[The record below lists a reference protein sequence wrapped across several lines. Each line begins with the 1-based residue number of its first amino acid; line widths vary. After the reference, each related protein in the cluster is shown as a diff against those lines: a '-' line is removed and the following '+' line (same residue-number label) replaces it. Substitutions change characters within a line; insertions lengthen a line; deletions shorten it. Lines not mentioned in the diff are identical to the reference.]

1 LKAQADAYAD
11 GKITAEE
18 QARINQAQANLQA
31 SKAYADAQDNLTKVE
46 TKAYADGV
54 VDAEEQRAIA
64 DAQAKLNEAKNHA
77 DQQANQAQANAIAA
91 SSANIAAAM
100 AALSIGGRNM
110 LLKSDD
116 IKYIASEGTM
126 LWPLSSRVKGD
137 IVIQLWCENT
147 VENGTGLMFRTEDTW
162 DQTFIATPTLKNGL
176 NTILIKDV
184 DSTTNTQLGL
194 YCNNTT
200 KVVRAKLEIGNLAT
214 DWTPAPED
222 LQAQITES
230 VAASKAYADAQD
242 NLKETQTKA
251 YADGK
256 ITDAEA
262 RAIAD
267 ATAKANAAKAYADAQ
282 DVLLKAQA
290 DAYADGK

>member
-1 LKAQADAYAD
+1 
-11 GKITAEE
+11 
-18 QARINQAQANLQA
+18 
-31 SKAYADAQDNLTKVE
+31 
-46 TKAYADGV
+46 
-54 VDAEEQRAIA
+54 
-64 DAQAKLNEAKNHA
+64 
-77 DQQANQAQANAIAA
+77 
-91 SSANIAAAM
+91 ANIAAAM

-282 DVLLKAQA
+282 D
-290 DAYADGK
+290 